1 MGRILRAEMG
11 QGGHAGRGNTEAKT
25 RDGREGQAAEDG
37 GQGHALQS
45 ARPKSEPW
53 LPTHLFFDLQ

>member
-1 MGRILRAEMG
+1 MLAEATQRQRPEMG
-11 QGGHAGRGNTEAKT
+11 EQ
-25 RDGREGQAAEDG
+25 GQAAEDG

>member
-1 MGRILRAEMG
+1 MG
-11 QGGHAGRGNTEAKT
+11 QGGRAGRGNTEAKT